1 MNDLRWGVFAT
12 LEAPDDY
19 VRECFAQYGLTES
32 ADGKYAATYKPFHLI
47 GLELGISVANA
58 ALRGEST
65 GSPDDWRGDVVA
77 TAKRLK
83 AGEILDGEGGT
94 RFGETDAGRRSA
106 EDRRIA
112 DRPRT

>member
-1 MNDLRWGVFAT
+1 MSFGRNPGGILDHKRASRSDLQFRARFARGRQQSAVGVFAT

-32 ADGKYAATYKPFHLI
+32 ADGKYAATYKPSFTLI

-58 ALRGEST
+58 ALRGRST

-77 TAKRLK
+77 RS
-83 AGEILDGEGGT
+83 
-94 RFGETDAGRRSA
+94 ET
-106 EDRRIA
+106 
-112 DRPRT
+112 PP